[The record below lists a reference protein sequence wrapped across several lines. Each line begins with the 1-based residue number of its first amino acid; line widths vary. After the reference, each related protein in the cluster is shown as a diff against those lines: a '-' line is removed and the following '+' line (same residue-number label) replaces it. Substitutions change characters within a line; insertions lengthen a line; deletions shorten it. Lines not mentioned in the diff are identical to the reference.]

1 MVNSNPIFFLSFYEV
16 VGMRLEK
23 DSEDSKK
30 IPLMKGMGKLE
41 SKLGEVECGLS
52 LEEQRR
58 LDVRDI
64 QVVNLSLLAKW
75 R

>member
-1 MVNSNPIFFLSFYEV
+1 
-16 VGMRLEK
+16 MRLEK

-30 IPLMKGMGKLE
+30 FSLMRSLGKLE

-52 LEEQRR
+52 LEEQRG

-64 QVVNLSLLAKW
+64 QVVNLSLW
-75 R
+75 

>member
-1 MVNSNPIFFLSFYEV
+1 
-16 VGMRLEK
+16 MRLKK

-30 IPLMKGMGKLE
+30 IPLMKCMGKLE
-41 SKLGEVECGLS
+41 SKLDEVECGLS